1 MLPRSWNFQL
11 EKSFCA
17 VWEHFCEPTCF
28 HPFDAFH
35 RQWKVKA
42 RKRRSPM
49 STGSPFQCQN
59 GYWDLLFWYII
70 CPTQPIFTNTETAM
84 LSTPMSSN
92 YFSFPPNPT
101 TSCSVPWFPHARVAL
116 DYLWLVNKCSKL
128 SFSFVRIDFSCW
140 LIHNQT
146 ELFPF
151 SVTPR
156 NNSNIIWWRC
166 QDNTIPVIS

>member
-1 MLPRSWNFQL
+1 MFSQETWRALALPSSPPPSSSPPPQTRPCSQQRSGQL
-11 EKSFCA
+11 DRVPVQYQKS
-17 VWEHFCEPTCF
+17 
-28 HPFDAFH
+28 
-35 RQWKVKA
+35 
-42 RKRRSPM
+42 
-49 STGSPFQCQN
+49 
-59 GYWDLLFWYII
+59 YLDLGFWYSI

-92 YFSFPPNPT
+92 SFYFPLNPT
-101 TSCSVPWFPHARVAL
+101 TNCSVSWFPNARVAL